1 MEICHNNFFVKHGY
15 YFKLI
20 VSLIVSNFAFK
31 PELGIMF

>member
-1 MEICHNNFFVKHGY
+1 MGICHNNFFVKHGY

-20 VSLIVSNFAFK
+20 VSTFAFK